1 MLLSDF
7 RVKISQGILNSQAL
21 AKRYDKTGVQ
31 SEKHFQDMLSLVW
44 QIVNYQKGS
53 YEISN

>member
-1 MLLSDF
+1 MLLFDS

-31 SEKHFQDMLSLVW
+31 SEKHFQDKLSLVW
-44 QIVNYQKGS
+44 QIVNYQ
-53 YEISN
+53 